1 MTWYRRLKHDPSHE
15 FHLIRLQNF
24 TTEPEQAKLKLSFI
38 QDGTC
43 DGSGLAQPILHPFS
57 SPRSKWVKLGS
68 DVHLRV
74 DIVGY
79 KYGHNM
85 NSTYCLTRLEMS
97 TWTLNSRYR
106 LGALSLTSWG
116 NRYGPIQTGPF
127 PNDVL
132 GMSTKCLIFSVKW
145 GSWKLKCNK
154 RDWDIIAS
162 VDS

>member
-1 MTWYRRLKHDPSHE
+1 MTWYWRLKHDPSHE

-97 TWTLNSRYR
+97 TWTLNS
-106 LGALSLTSWG
+106 SLQVRCIKFDLMGQPVWTNSNW
-116 NRYGPIQTGPF
+116 PF
-127 PNDVL
+127 SKLWTWNVNQMPNFFGQVRE
-132 GMSTKCLIFSVKW
+132 
-145 GSWKLKCNK
+145 LK
-154 RDWDIIAS
+154 IEMQ
-162 VDS
+162 